1 MLPPLEADRQ
11 RREGAG
17 ELSPPLLAQAGCRAS
32 SCGGSL
38 GVPSP
43 APCGAP
49 GPLWD
54 TGAAGWP
61 STAGEQGRGSSAG
74 VSDAAVGSRA
84 TAGQRELVTAA
95 GGFRLLGCLGE
106 PDTKRKLLPHQ
117 GDPCLRRE
125 YLPWAGR
132 RGQGGPGLGS
142 PGQSRGAGLGGG
154 APQLCPLAARR
165 HPNPLR
171 EGAKGWGEQP
181 LPATATAQ
189 GAGGRASRGAEGVNR
204 CASSPQKNAISCCQI
219 PLTPEVARSAEQ
231 PLAGQPHV
239 CRSAPPTEDAQR
251 EGTVH
256 G

>member
-84 TAGQRELVTAA
+84 TAGQRELVKAA

-132 RGQGGPGLGS
+132 RGHGGPGLGT
-142 PGQSRGAGLGGG
+142 PGQSRGAGSGGG
-154 APQLCPLAARR
+154 SPSALPSGSPQAPEPPAGGSERVGR
-165 HPNPLR
+165 
-171 EGAKGWGEQP
+171 
-181 LPATATAQ
+181 ATAACNSH
-189 GAGGRASRGAEGVNR
+189 GPGGRGKGFPRSRGG
-204 CASSPQKNAISCCQI
+204 
-219 PLTPEVARSAEQ
+219 
-231 PLAGQPHV
+231 
-239 CRSAPPTEDAQR
+239 
-251 EGTVH
+251 
-256 G
+256 